1 MIFFHLPP
9 SISDHSLGKIKTHL
23 SIPSRDSP
31 GLGMYSERLFERLRE
46 PFTDVS
52 ITFVVTFG
60 STEKLSVYRL
70 GSGIVKRQTLE
81 KCASDQTWIF
91 SVLRGGNAGFFT
103 TRSKISIV
111 FFLLSVNIYLA
122 QLWADTCR
130 KFSPIEYLECIYIQD
145 DSRLDP
151 GKKVYLPETLMT
163 ATERE
168 DLKRRQMRAAMPG
181 SAGSGG
187 LVTVQE

>member
-1 MIFFHLPP
+1 MFHLE
-9 SISDHSLGKIKTHL
+9 LKT
-23 SIPSRDSP
+23 SSAIV
-31 GLGMYSERLFERLRE
+31 ERL
-46 PFTDVS
+46 
-52 ITFVVTFG
+52 
-60 STEKLSVYRL
+60 
-70 GSGIVKRQTLE
+70 TLE
-81 KCASDQTWIF
+81 NGASDQTLNF

-163 ATERE
+163 ASEKE

-181 SAGSGG
+181 SAGG
-187 LVTVQE
+187 LATIENYFSVQATTGLADKMSEITTIIG